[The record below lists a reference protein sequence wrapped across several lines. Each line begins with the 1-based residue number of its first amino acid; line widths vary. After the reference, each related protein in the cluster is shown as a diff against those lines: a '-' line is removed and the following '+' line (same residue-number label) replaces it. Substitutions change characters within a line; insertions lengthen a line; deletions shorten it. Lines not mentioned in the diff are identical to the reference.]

1 MPQQLC
7 STGLTSLDLFPCCLC
22 SWGQEGAAR
31 VDDILDRQTDR
42 QIERQTEMVFS
53 LVFLDT
59 LVLRWSK
66 MSYG

>member
-7 STGLTSLDLFPCCLC
+7 GTSLAPLDLLPCCLC

-31 VDDILDRQTDR
+31 VDDILDEQTDR
-42 QIERQTEMVFS
+42 QMVFS
-53 LVFLDT
+53 LLFLDT

-66 MSYG
+66 CQL